1 MASLRSPFFSFGL
14 VLATMAVSACSGE
27 PTVPQSGEQLRLT
40 ATCRQLT
47 AEVFVG
53 QVKDGI
59 PALSDPVFVAVG
71 DPQTDY
77 LLPDDRVIGLE
88 VAGGYIAVPHNILWW
103 HEIVNLNDVGLSVTY
118 CPLTG
123 SSMVFDRGAVDGAEF
138 GTSGLL
144 FKNNLVMYDRSP
156 SGVVE
161 SLWPHMLAEGRCGSA
176 EGKKL
181 RMVAALEIEW
191 EDWVALHPDTRVLS
205 KDTGLPNDYTLY
217 PYGSY
222 EREDNE
228 LTLMPIDS
236 LDTRRLPKE
245 RVLGIPFGDGGG
257 IAFPF
262 GALRSVGDLAAI
274 HQILGDD
281 REGRGSREPIVVF
294 WDSGAAAAMAY
305 QPEVA
310 GVALTFEVRD
320 GTFVDL
326 ETGSQW
332 SIDGKALSG
341 PLVGNSL
348 PKIPEAYVSFW
359 FAFSQFYPNL
369 HLWLP

>member
-123 SSMVFDRGAVDGAEF
+123 SSMVFDRGADDGAEF

-156 SGVVE
+156 TGVVE
-161 SLWPHMLAEGRCGSA
+161 SLWPQMLAEGRCGSA

-222 EREDNE
+222 ERE
-228 LTLMPIDS
+228 
-236 LDTRRLPKE
+236 
-245 RVLGIPFGDGGG
+245 
-257 IAFPF
+257 
-262 GALRSVGDLAAI
+262 
-274 HQILGDD
+274 
-281 REGRGSREPIVVF
+281 
-294 WDSGAAAAMAY
+294 
-305 QPEVA
+305 
-310 GVALTFEVRD
+310 
-320 GTFVDL
+320 
-326 ETGSQW
+326 
-332 SIDGKALSG
+332 
-341 PLVGNSL
+341 
-348 PKIPEAYVSFW
+348 
-359 FAFSQFYPNL
+359 
-369 HLWLP
+369 